1 MDRFD
6 LFSMIFLTM
15 DHYWDEHKGEQL
27 GQFLS
32 SMNPFLFEGEGS
44 AVPDVYTEFC
54 GFLGNRDITMDNSYQ
69 IAVEYVDSFGEQYVK
84 DAFIWIGEDKWI
96 IKCMKYLEADD

>member
-1 MDRFD
+1 MDCFD
-6 LFSMIFLTM
+6 LFVMIFLTM

-54 GFLGNRDITMDNSYQ
+54 DFLGDREITVDNSYQ
-69 IAVEYVDSFGEQYVK
+69 IAVEYVDRFGEHYVK
-84 DAFIWIGEDKWI
+84 NAFIWIDEDKWI
-96 IKCMKYLEADD
+96 KKCTKYLESDG

>member
-1 MDRFD
+1 
-6 LFSMIFLTM
+6 M

-54 GFLGNRDITMDNSYQ
+54 GFIGNREITVDNSYQ
-69 IAVEYVDSFGEQYVK
+69 IAVEYVDSLGEPYVK
-84 DAFIWIGEDKWI
+84 DAFIWIDEDKWKK
-96 IKCMKYLEADD
+96 KCTKYLESDG